1 MANSCHSCL
10 STASPC
16 PRLSIDAA
24 WTQLQCASAFS
35 RPARAHRRLVAG
47 HVTAPV
53 LPVARRLRLAVVAMV
68 SQEETAA
75 TAVEEEVEEGRL
87 REHEQDQEG
96 EQEGGVVE
104 ESSDGGSGTTEA
116 ASTTA
121 TKLYFGNLPYNCDS
135 ALLAGIVQDYAS
147 PEMVEVCFTDGAYF
161 ISHIFLIV
169 AVTML

>member
-68 SQEETAA
+68 SQEEAAA
-75 TAVEEEVEEGRL
+75 TAVEEGRL
-87 REHEQDQEG
+87 REHEQDREG
-96 EQEGGVVE
+96 EKEGGVVGG
-104 ESSDGGSGTTEA
+104 SSDDGSGATEA

-147 PEMVEVCFTDGAYF
+147 PEMVEVRFTDGA
-161 ISHIFLIV
+161 
-169 AVTML
+169 